1 MHYSFLLIF
10 KTSKFMHTALA
21 VWGLLVPTASWKL
34 NTMENISMELHQ
46 MWSHHCITSG
56 HQQNISWCLHEH
68 FCYSKCF
75 MNRSLSVHAK
85 YGSENH
91 FPSPTV
97 FWKMQ
102 TRLTKTLLCQHKC
115 PCIRY
120 FSYTVTSVGGEVSSY
135 PRLWNPCSLSFLSV
149 LRKSWDGIG
158 RICESQKNS
167 QDEFDVGL

>member
-56 HQQNISWCLHEH
+56 HQQNISSCLHEH

-91 FPSPTV
+91 FPSIV
-97 FWKMQ
+97 FWKLQ